1 MSLRGRHPLSYF
13 AALVF
18 GAALALALSAF
29 TQAAS
34 AQQQSATFTAGDGNF
49 WTRTAG
55 VGSSATNASIFTGGT
70 VFFSDA
76 AGGNAHNVT
85 FTGGAQPSSC
95 TQTTGPTSPPPN
107 LPMPSAPT
115 TQAWSGNCTFNTAT
129 TYSFVCQAHSNMTGT
144 VQVVNPPPGGGDP
157 PPPPPPG
164 GGNPPPGGGGG
175 SGGGGGG
182 GGNDPGGSPTQPG
195 STSIKFARKQT
206 GTTLRGSVTAAAGA
220 KIVVTALV
228 SNRFL
233 STSRPKKVKKV
244 SVGSQTKRSTG
255 AKISFAV
262 KLSKA
267 ARKALKSRDKLS
279 VTLRIVVTP
288 SGGKAT
294 TKTVAVKL
302 SAD

>member
-1 MSLRGRHPLSYF
+1 MVLRGRHLRLY
-13 AALVF
+13 L
-18 GAALALALSAF
+18 GALAVGAVVAVGMF
-29 TQAAS
+29 AGAPAAS
-34 AQQQSATFTAGDGNF
+34 AQQQTASFAAGDNF

-55 VGSSATNASIFTGGT
+55 VGSAGNNASIFTGGT
-70 VFFSDA
+70 VSFSDA
-76 AGGNAHNVT
+76 AGGMPPHNVD
-85 FTGGAQPSSC
+85 FTGPQDPSC
-95 TQTTGPTSPPPN
+95 TGIPANPINTGWNGS
-107 LPMPSAPT
+107 
-115 TQAWSGNCTFNTAT
+115 CTFNSPGM
-129 TYSFVCQAHSNMTGT
+129 YPFICEAHDEMTGR
-144 VQVVNPPPGGGDP
+144 VDVVDAPGQ
-157 PPPPPPG
+157 PPPPG
-164 GGNPPPGGGGG
+164 GNPPGGNPPGGNPGGGGG

-195 STSIKFARKQT
+195 APKISFARKQT

-228 SNRFL
+228 SNRYL

-244 SVGSQTKRSTG
+244 SVGSQTKRSTRSTG
-255 AKISFAV
+255 AKVRFAV

-294 TKTVAVKL
+294 TKTVAVTL
-302 SAD
+302 RED

>member
-1 MSLRGRHPLSYF
+1 M
-13 AALVF
+13 
-18 GAALALALSAF
+18 
-29 TQAAS
+29 Q
-34 AQQQSATFTAGDGNF
+34 
-49 WTRTAG
+49 
-55 VGSSATNASIFTGGT
+55 GT
-70 VFFSDA
+70 VRVEP
-76 AGGNAHNVT
+76 AGT
-85 FTGGAQPSSC
+85 
-95 TQTTGPTSPPPN
+95 PP
-107 LPMPSAPT
+107 
-115 TQAWSGNCTFNTAT
+115 
-129 TYSFVCQAHSNMTGT
+129 
-144 VQVVNPPPGGGDP
+144 
-157 PPPPPPG
+157 
-164 GGNPPPGGGGG
+164 GGNPPGGNPPGGNPPGGG

-182 GGNDPGGSPTQPG
+182 GGNDPGGPPTQPG
-195 STSIKFARKQT
+195 STSIKFARKQI
-206 GTTLRGSVTAAAGA
+206 GTTLRGSVTASAGA

-255 AKISFAV
+255 AKVSFAV

>member
-1 MSLRGRHPLSYF
+1 MHGTRGHDRHGAGRRP
-13 AALVF
+13 AARRRQPTT
-18 GAALALALSAF
+18 A
-29 TQAAS
+29 TRQAA
-34 AQQQSATFTAGDGNF
+34 
-49 WTRTAG
+49 TRRRRRRRRR
-55 VGSSATNASIFTGGT
+55 
-70 VFFSDA
+70 
-76 AGGNAHNVT
+76 
-85 FTGGAQPSSC
+85 
-95 TQTTGPTSPPPN
+95 
-107 LPMPSAPT
+107 L
-115 TQAWSGNCTFNTAT
+115 
-129 TYSFVCQAHSNMTGT
+129 
-144 VQVVNPPPGGGDP
+144 
-157 PPPPPPG
+157 
-164 GGNPPPGGGGG
+164 
-175 SGGGGGG
+175 GGGGGG
-182 GGNDPGGSPTQPG
+182 GGTDPGGSPTQPG

-228 SNRFL
+228 SNRYL

-255 AKISFAV
+255 AKVSFAV

>member
-1 MSLRGRHPLSYF
+1 MVSLRGRHPLRYF

-29 TQAAS
+29 TQVAS
-34 AQQQSATFTAGDGNF
+34 AQQQTASFAAGDNF
-49 WTRTAG
+49 WTRTVG
-55 VGSSATNASIFTGGT
+55 VGSSGSNASIFTGGT
-70 VFFSDA
+70 VFFTN
-76 AGGNAHNVT
+76 GGNNPHNVT
-85 FTGGAQPSSC
+85 FTGSPQPSSC
-95 TQTTGPTSPPPN
+95 SQTLPIPGP
-107 LPMPSAPT
+107 PT
-115 TQAWSGNCTFNTAT
+115 TQDWSGNCTFNSPGM
-129 TYSFVCQAHSNMTGT
+129 YSFVCTQHANVGMTGT
-144 VQVVNPPPGGGDP
+144 VQVVNPPPGGGNP
-157 PPPPPPG
+157 PPPPGG

-175 SGGGGGG
+175 GSGGGGG

-195 STSIKFARKQT
+195 APKISFTRKQT

-228 SNRFL
+228 SNRYL

-255 AKISFAV
+255 AKVSFAV

-267 ARKALKSRDKLS
+267 ARKALKSRGKLS

>member
-1 MSLRGRHPLSYF
+1 MTHTAEHDRAPCDVVDPPAPPRRQP
-13 AALVF
+13 ARRRPR
-18 GAALALALSAF
+18 
-29 TQAAS
+29 QAA
-34 AQQQSATFTAGDGNF
+34 
-49 WTRTAG
+49 TRRA
-55 VGSSATNASIFTGGT
+55 A
-70 VFFSDA
+70 A
-76 AGGNAHNVT
+76 AGG
-85 FTGGAQPSSC
+85 G
-95 TQTTGPTSPPPN
+95 
-107 LPMPSAPT
+107 
-115 TQAWSGNCTFNTAT
+115 
-129 TYSFVCQAHSNMTGT
+129 
-144 VQVVNPPPGGGDP
+144 
-157 PPPPPPG
+157 
-164 GGNPPPGGGGG
+164 
-175 SGGGGGG
+175 GGGGGG

-228 SNRFL
+228 SNRYL

-255 AKISFAV
+255 AKVSFAV

>member
-1 MSLRGRHPLSYF
+1 MVNLRGRHPLLCLASLVALGIIAF
-13 AALVF
+13 AAPNAASGQAPTTATYTAVNDDGSWDF
-18 GAALALALSAF
+18 ETPTGAESTPLALNGTLTVRWPSGVNHNAF
-29 TQAAS
+29 L
-34 AQQQSATFTAGDGNF
+34 
-49 WTRTAG
+49 
-55 VGSSATNASIFTGGT
+55 
-70 VFFSDA
+70 
-76 AGGNAHNVT
+76 
-85 FTGGAQPSSC
+85 
-95 TQTTGPTSPPPN
+95 TGPTPSPSCMPALPSASTPPPFT
-107 LPMPSAPT
+107 S
-115 TQAWSGNCTFNTAT
+115 NCTFSTPGTYMLTCSLHQGMTSTVDVANAT
-129 TYSFVCQAHSNMTGT
+129 
-144 VQVVNPPPGGGDP
+144 GD
-157 PPPPPPG
+157 PPPG
-164 GGNPPPGGGGG
+164 GGNPPPGGSNPPGGGG
-175 SGGGGGG
+175 SGGSGGGGG

-228 SNRFL
+228 SNRYL
-233 STSRPKKVKKV
+233 SSSRPKKVKKV

>member
-1 MSLRGRHPLSYF
+1 MVSLRGRHPLRYF

-34 AQQQSATFTAGDGNF
+34 AQQQSATFTAGDNF

-55 VGSSATNASIFTGGT
+55 VGSSGNNASIFTGGT

-85 FTGGAQPSSC
+85 FTGGSQPSSC
-95 TQTTGPTSPPPN
+95 TQTSGPTSPPPN
-107 LPMPSAPT
+107 LPMPSVPT
-115 TQAWSGNCTFNTAT
+115 TQAWSGNCTFSTPA

-144 VQVVNPPPGGGDP
+144 VQVVNPPPADP

-164 GGNPPPGGGGG
+164 GGSPPPGGGGG
-175 SGGGGGG
+175 GGGGS
-182 GGNDPGGSPTQPG
+182 DPGGSPTQPG
-195 STSIKFARKQT
+195 APAIKFTRKQT

-228 SNRFL
+228 SNRSL
-233 STSRPKKVKKV
+233 STSRPKKIKKV
-244 SVGSQTKRSTG
+244 KVGSQTKRSTG
-255 AKISFAV
+255 AKINFAV
-262 KLSKA
+262 KLNA
-267 ARKALKSRDKLS
+267 AAKRALKRKDKLS

-288 SGGKAT
+288 SSGKAT
-294 TKTVAVKL
+294 TKTVVVTL
-302 SAD
+302 RED